1 MAIRSMTGFAQIKGL
16 HGKTAY
22 TFSAKSVNHRFLD
35 LHLRLPA
42 RSELLEQQ
50 LRKLFKEK
58 MHRGHVELSLALE
71 YAGACGV
78 SVNRELVLGYVKAF
92 RELRDELDLHGEVDL
107 NAVFRLNGVLSAS
120 SEMPDEAGLQAGSQ
134 EELQAG
140 LQGTLLTAAAA
151 LIDQLNANRRLEGDH
166 TRAELEARMNHLERN
181 TGEVEKLRSTV
192 LQAHLERIRAR
203 MAELLEGKADPDRI
217 LQEAALLAERSDVQ
231 EEIVR
236 LLTHIRHFRG
246 LLEEGEDVGKKLDFL
261 LQEMNREANTMLSKT
276 TGLAGDAMRITELG
290 LALKSDIEK
299 SREQVQNV
307 E

>member
-1 MAIRSMTGFAQIKGL
+1 MSIRSMTGFAQLKGQ

-22 TFSAKSVNHRFLD
+22 TFSTKSVNHRFLD
-35 LHLRLPA
+35 LHLRLPG
-42 RSELLEQQ
+42 RSDVFEQQ

-58 MHRGHVELSLALE
+58 MHRGHVELTLTLE
-71 YAGACGV
+71 YAGASGI
-78 SVNRELVLGYVKAF
+78 SVNRELISGYVKAF
-92 RELRDELDLHGEVDL
+92 RELSGDLDLHGDVDL

-120 SEMPDEAGLQAGSQ
+120 SEMPDEA
-134 EELQAG
+134 ELQS
-140 LQGTLLTAAAA
+140 TLLAAAA
-151 LIDQLNANRRLEGDH
+151 ELIDLLNANRQLEGDH
-166 TRAELEARMNHLERN
+166 TRTELESRMDQLERN
-181 TGEVEKLRSTV
+181 TAEVETLRGAV
-192 LQAHLERIRAR
+192 LQAHLERIRSR

-217 LQEAALLAERSDVQ
+217 LQEAAMLAERSDIQ

-236 LLTHIRHFRG
+236 LLTHIKHFRG
-246 LLEEGEDVGKKLDFL
+246 LLVEGEDVGKKLDFL

>member
-1 MAIRSMTGFAQIKGL
+1 MPIRSMTGFAQLKGEQ
-16 HGKTAY
+16 GRTAY
-22 TFSAKSVNHRFLD
+22 TFAAKSVNHRFLD
-35 LHLRLPA
+35 LHLRLPG
-42 RSELLEQQ
+42 RSELFEQQ
-50 LRKLFKEK
+50 LRKLFKDK
-58 MHRGHVELSLALE
+58 MHRGHVEVTLTLE
-71 YAGACGV
+71 YAGASGI
-78 SVNRELVLGYVKAF
+78 SVNQELVAGYVKAF
-92 RELRDELDLHGEVDL
+92 RQLSDELDLHGEVDL
-107 NAVFRLNGVLSAS
+107 NAVFRLNGALSGS
-120 SEMPDEAGLQAGSQ
+120 SEMPEEA
-134 EELQAG
+134 ELQA
-140 LQGTLLTAAAA
+140 TLLAAAA
-151 LIDQLNANRRLEGDH
+151 ELIDLLNANRRSEGDH
-166 TRAELEARMNHLERN
+166 TCAELESRMDQLERN
-181 TGEVEKLRSTV
+181 TAEVETLRGAV

-203 MAELLEGKADPDRI
+203 MAELLEGQAEPERI

-236 LLTHIRHFRG
+236 LLTHIKHFRG

>member
-1 MAIRSMTGFAQIKGL
+1 MSIRSMTGFAQIKGQ

-22 TFSAKSVNHRFLD
+22 TLTVKSVNHRFLD
-35 LHLRLPA
+35 LHLRLPG
-42 RSELLEQQ
+42 RSELFEQK
-50 LRKLFKEK
+50 LRKLFKET
-58 MHRGHVELSLALE
+58 MHRGHVELTLTLE
-71 YAGACGV
+71 YAGASGI
-78 SVNRELVLGYVKAF
+78 SVNRELVSGYVNAF
-92 RELRDELDLHGEVDL
+92 RDVSSELGLHGELDL
-107 NAVFRLNGVLSAS
+107 NAIFRLNGVLAAS
-120 SEMPDEAGLQAGSQ
+120 SEMPDEA
-134 EELQAG
+134 ELQT
-140 LQGTLLTAAAA
+140 TLLSAAAS
-151 LIDQLNANRRLEGDH
+151 LIDLLNANRRLEGDH
-166 TRAELEARMNHLERN
+166 TRAELESRMSQLERN
-181 TGEVEKLRSTV
+181 TAEVETLRSSV

-217 LQEAALLAERSDVQ
+217 LQEAAMLAERSDVQ

-236 LLTHIRHFRG
+236 LLTHIKHFRG

>member
-1 MAIRSMTGFAQIKGL
+1 MSIRSMTGFAQLKGQ

-22 TFSAKSVNHRFLD
+22 TFSTKSVNHRFLD
-35 LHLRLPA
+35 LHLRLPG
-42 RSELLEQQ
+42 RSDVFEQQ

-58 MHRGHVELSLALE
+58 MHRGHVELTLTLE
-71 YAGACGV
+71 YAGASGI
-78 SVNRELVLGYVKAF
+78 SVNRELISGYVKAF
-92 RELRDELDLHGEVDL
+92 RELSGDLDLHGDVDL

-120 SEMPDEAGLQAGSQ
+120 SEMPDEA
-134 EELQAG
+134 ELQS
-140 LQGTLLTAAAA
+140 TLLAAAA
-151 LIDQLNANRRLEGDH
+151 ELIDLLNANRQLEGDH
-166 TRAELEARMNHLERN
+166 TRTELESRMDQLERN
-181 TGEVEKLRSTV
+181 TSEVETLRGAV
-192 LQAHLERIRAR
+192 LQAHLERIRSR

-217 LQEAALLAERSDVQ
+217 LQEAAMLAERSDIQ

-236 LLTHIRHFRG
+236 LLTHIKHFRG
-246 LLEEGEDVGKKLDFL
+246 LLVEGEDVGKKLDFL

>member
-1 MAIRSMTGFAQIKGL
+1 LITMGIRSMTGFAQKKGQ

-22 TFSAKSVNHRFLD
+22 TFTAKSVNHRFLD

-42 RSELLEQQ
+42 RSELFEQR

-58 MHRGHVELSLALE
+58 MHRGHVEVTLALE
-71 YAGACGV
+71 YAGASGV
-78 SVNRELVLGYVKAF
+78 SVNQELVSGYVKAF
-92 RELRDELDLHGEVDL
+92 RQLSDELDLHGEPDL
-107 NAVFRLNGVLSAS
+107 NAIFRLNGVIQAS
-120 SEMPDEAGLQAGSQ
+120 SEMPDEA
-134 EELQAG
+134 ELQDSLAE
-140 LQGTLLTAAAA
+140 AAAE
-151 LIDQLNANRRLEGDH
+151 LIDLLNANRRLEGDH
-166 TRAELEARMNHLERN
+166 TRDELEARMVQLEQN
-181 TGEVEKLRSTV
+181 TAEVEKLRGTV
-192 LQAHLERIRAR
+192 LDAHLERIRTR
-203 MAELLEGKADPDRI
+203 MSELLEGKADPERI

-236 LLTHIRHFRG
+236 LRNHIRHFRE
-246 LLEEGEDVGKKLDFL
+246 LLQEGDDVGKKLDFL

-276 TGLAGDAMRITELG
+276 SGLAGDAMRITELG

>member
-1 MAIRSMTGFAQIKGL
+1 MTIRSMTGFAQLKGEQ
-16 HGKTAY
+16 GRTAY
-22 TFSAKSVNHRFLD
+22 TFAAKSVNHRFLD
-35 LHLRLPA
+35 LHLRLPG
-42 RSELLEQQ
+42 RSELFEQQ
-50 LRKLFKEK
+50 LRKLFKDK
-58 MHRGHVELSLALE
+58 MHRGHVEVTLTLE
-71 YAGACGV
+71 YAGASGI
-78 SVNRELVLGYVKAF
+78 SVNQELVAGYVKAF
-92 RELRDELDLHGEVDL
+92 RQLSDELDLHGEVDL
-107 NAVFRLNGVLSAS
+107 NAVFRLNGALSGS
-120 SEMPDEAGLQAGSQ
+120 SEMPEEA
-134 EELQAG
+134 ELQA
-140 LQGTLLTAAAA
+140 TLLAAAA
-151 LIDQLNANRRLEGDH
+151 ELIDLLNANRRSEGDH
-166 TRAELEARMNHLERN
+166 TCAELESRMDQLERN
-181 TGEVEKLRSTV
+181 TAEVETLRGAV

-203 MAELLEGKADPDRI
+203 MAELLEGQAEPERI

-236 LLTHIRHFRG
+236 LLTHIKHFRG

>member
-1 MAIRSMTGFAQIKGL
+1 MSIRSMTGFAQKKGQ

-22 TFSAKSVNHRFLD
+22 TFSSKSVNHRFLD
-35 LHLRLPA
+35 LHLRLPG
-42 RSELLEQQ
+42 RSELFEQR

-58 MHRGHVELSLALE
+58 MHRGHVELTLTLE
-71 YAGACGV
+71 YAGASGV
-78 SVNRELVLGYVKAF
+78 SVNQELVSGYVKAF
-92 RELRDELDLHGEVDL
+92 RALSDELELHVEPDL
-107 NAVFRLNGVLSAS
+107 NAIFRLNGVLSAS
-120 SEMPDEAGLQAGSQ
+120 SEMPE
-134 EELQAG
+134 EPELQEA
-140 LQGTLLTAAAA
+140 LLAAASE
-151 LIDQLNANRRLEGDH
+151 LIDDLNANRQAEGDH
-166 TRAELEARMNHLERN
+166 TRAELEARMAHLERN
-181 TGEVEKLRSTV
+181 TSEVEKLRGSV
-192 LQAHLERIRAR
+192 LEAHLERIRTR
-203 MAELLEGKADPDRI
+203 MAELLEGRAEPERI

-261 LQEMNREANTMLSKT
+261 LQEMNREANTMLAKT
-276 TGLAGDAMRITELG
+276 SGLTGDAMRITELG

>member
-1 MAIRSMTGFAQIKGL
+1 MAIRSMTGFAQIKGQQ
-16 HGKTAY
+16 GKTAY

-35 LHLRLPA
+35 LHLRLPGK
-42 RSELLEQQ
+42 SELFEQQ

-58 MHRGHVELSLALE
+58 MHRGHVEVSLSLE
-71 YAGACGV
+71 YAGACGL
-78 SVNRELVLGYVKAF
+78 SVNQELVSGYVKAF

-120 SEMPDEAGLQAGSQ
+120 SEMPDEA
-134 EELQAG
+134 ELQGA
-140 LQGTLLTAAAA
+140 LLPAAAE
-151 LIDQLNANRRLEGDH
+151 LIDQLNANRRMEGDH
-166 TRAELEARMNHLERN
+166 TRAELEARMNQLERN
-181 TGEVEKLRSTV
+181 TGEVEKLRGAI
-192 LQAHLERIRAR
+192 LQAHLERIRGR

-246 LLEEGEDVGKKLDFL
+246 LLEEGEDVGKKMDFL

>member
-1 MAIRSMTGFAQIKGL
+1 MPIRSMTGFAQIKGQQ
-16 HGKTAY
+16 GKTAY

-35 LHLRLPA
+35 LHLRLPGRA
-42 RSELLEQQ
+42 ELFEQQ

-58 MHRGHVELSLALE
+58 MHRGHVELTLTLE
-71 YAGACGV
+71 YAGASGI
-78 SVNRELVLGYVKAF
+78 SVNHELVSGYVKAF
-92 RELRDELDLHGEVDL
+92 RELTDELDLHGEVDL
-107 NAVFRLNGVLSAS
+107 NAVFRLNGVFSAS
-120 SEMPDEAGLQAGSQ
+120 SEMPDEA
-134 EELQAG
+134 ELQAA
-140 LQGTLLTAAAA
+140 LLTAAAE

-166 TRAELEARMNHLERN
+166 TRAELEARMDQLERN
-181 TGEVEKLRSTV
+181 NGEVEKLRGTV
-192 LQAHLERIRAR
+192 LQAHLERIRSR
-203 MAELLEGKADPDRI
+203 MTELLEGKADPDRI

-236 LLTHIRHFRG
+236 LLTHIKHFRG